1 MNSPTRPDSIVLVHG
16 LWMTPRAGR
25 TGLPTTKPRGAR
37 EARQDDARYSEP
49 SDRLAAL

>member
-16 LWMTPRAGR
+16 LWMTPRSWENWVA
-25 TGLPTTKPRGAR
+25 TTKPTGAR